1 MCIRDSGTGD
11 ISFQYLQYQPTHK
24 VLGIDASKT
33 GIEFATET
41 ARLSDYK
48 TATFLEGT
56 DHTVKQ
62 LEENSFDGVIL
73 SNVLD
78 VMPKDVSKEV
88 VEDLERVL
96 KPGGYWFIKMNPY
109 YSKEELESFGYENMG
124 NNIYEENHIM
134 RLRQATTNY
143 WKERFARFG
152 KEIIYLEFEYP
163 WQEGMN
169 RLFVYQS

>member
-1 MCIRDSGTGD
+1 
-11 ISFQYLQYQPTHK
+11 
-24 VLGIDASKT
+24 
-33 GIEFATET
+33 
-41 ARLSDYK
+41 
-48 TATFLEGT
+48 
-56 DHTVKQ
+56 
-62 LEENSFDGVIL
+62 
-73 SNVLD
+73 
-78 VMPKDVSKEV
+78 MPKDVSKEV

-163 WQEGMN
+163 WQEGN
-169 RLFVYQS
+169 ESFCLFIRVKRTWSKESGQKNLAVLHLQ

>member
-1 MCIRDSGTGD
+1 MKKAYEQEIEMWNRVFEECIPVDLRNLD
-11 ISFQYLQYQPTHK
+11 LNVEPM
-24 VLGIDASKT
+24 
-33 GIEFATET
+33 
-41 ARLSDYK
+41 
-48 TATFLEGT
+48 
-56 DHTVKQ
+56 
-62 LEENSFDGVIL
+62 SFDGVIL

-78 VMPKDVSKEV
+78 VMPKDISTTVID
-88 VEDLERVL
+88 DLERVL

-109 YSKEELESFGYENMG
+109 YSKEELESFEYKNAG
-124 NNIYEENHIM
+124 NNIYEKDHIM

-143 WKERFARFG
+143 WKEKFARFG

>member
-1 MCIRDSGTGD
+1 MKKAYEQEIEMWNRVFEECIPVDLRNLD
-11 ISFQYLQYQPTHK
+11 LK
-24 VLGIDASKT
+24 V
-33 GIEFATET
+33 EPM
-41 ARLSDYK
+41 
-48 TATFLEGT
+48 
-56 DHTVKQ
+56 
-62 LEENSFDGVIL
+62 SFDGVIL

-78 VMPKDVSKEV
+78 VVPKDISTTVID
-88 VEDLERVL
+88 DLERVL

-109 YSKEELESFGYENMG
+109 YSKEELESFEYKNAG
-124 NNIYEENHIM
+124 NNIYEKDHIM

-143 WKERFARFG
+143 WKEKFARFW

>member
-1 MCIRDSGTGD
+1 MKKAYEQEIEMWNRVFEECIPVDLRNLD
-11 ISFQYLQYQPTHK
+11 LKMEPM
-24 VLGIDASKT
+24 
-33 GIEFATET
+33 
-41 ARLSDYK
+41 
-48 TATFLEGT
+48 
-56 DHTVKQ
+56 
-62 LEENSFDGVIL
+62 SFDGVIL

-78 VMPKDVSKEV
+78 VVPKDISTTVID
-88 VEDLERVL
+88 DLERVL

-109 YSKEELESFGYENMG
+109 YSKEELESFEYKNAG
-124 NNIYEENHIM
+124 NNIYEKDHIM

-143 WKERFARFG
+143 WKEKFARFG

>member
-1 MCIRDSGTGD
+1 M
-11 ISFQYLQYQPTHK
+11 
-24 VLGIDASKT
+24 
-33 GIEFATET
+33 
-41 ARLSDYK
+41 
-48 TATFLEGT
+48 
-56 DHTVKQ
+56 
-62 LEENSFDGVIL
+62 
-73 SNVLD
+73 
-78 VMPKDVSKEV
+78 SKEV

-152 KEIIYLEFEYP
+152 KEIIYLEFELIS
-163 WQEGMN
+163 QFLHF
-169 RLFVYQS
+169 LFLYLLFPHNFL